1 MPDHVNPMD
10 LEAHMEKSLEATQ
23 RNLNTIRT
31 GRANPNLLDKVMVE
45 YYGCDTPLRSLAGI
59 TVPDSQTLQIQP
71 FDVSAIRAIEKA
83 ILGSSLGLT
92 PNTEDG
98 KLIRIGI
105 PPLTEERRKELVK
118 LAAGYI
124 EEGKVALRNVRREG
138 IERIKKQEKAGD
150 LSEDQSHDEQ
160 DQVQKLTDRFI
171 QRLSTMQKD
180 KEKEILSV

>member
-1 MPDHVNPMD
+1 MD
-10 LEAHMEKSLEATQ
+10 LEANMEKSLEATQ

-31 GRANPNLLDKVMVE
+31 GRANPNLLDNVMVD
-45 YYGCDTPLRSLAGI
+45 YYGCDTPLRSLASI
-59 TVPDSQTLQIQP
+59 TAPDSQTIQIQP
-71 FDVSAIRAIEKA
+71 FDVSAIRTIEKA
-83 ILGSSLGLT
+83 ILSSSLGLT

-124 EEGKVALRNVRREG
+124 EEGKVALRNLRREG
-138 IERIKKQEKAGD
+138 IDRIKKQEKAGD

-160 DQVQKLTDRFI
+160 DKIQKLTDRFI
-171 QRLSTMQKD
+171 QHLNTIQKD
-180 KEKEILSV
+180 KEKDILSV